1 MVSLLDHDE
10 CDPWF
15 VVRLQLDAGL
25 SDGGE
30 LVLQDVGELALAHP
44 VPVHDDP
51 VGLVATSALVEHDQ
65 VLLDHGAQLVDDLLP
80 MLLDTNG
87 GCVSARVRVL
97 ASHHCRDAWLLV
109 IT

>member
-1 MVSLLDHDE
+1 MTVTH
-10 CDPWF
+10 
-15 VVRLQLDAGL
+15 LDAGL
-25 SDGGE
+25 PDGGE
-30 LVLQDVGELALAHP
+30 LVLQDVCELALADA
-44 VPVHDDP
+44 VAIHDDP
-51 VGLVATSALVEHDQ
+51 VGLVAPGALVEHHQ
-65 VLLDHGAQLVDDLLP
+65 VLLDHSAQLVDDLLP

>member
-1 MVSLLDHDE
+1 MNIGGNLKHMWELSLT
-10 CDPWF
+10 
-15 VVRLQLDAGL
+15 DA
-25 SDGGE
+25 
-30 LVLQDVGELALAHP
+30 

-51 VGLVATSALVEHDQ
+51 VGLVAAGALVEHHQ

-87 GCVSARVRVL
+87 GCVSAWVCVL